1 MQEGFMNVLAHIVVG
16 GITGWL
22 TGKLVEI
29 EGRDRVVGEGHVLD
43 MIYGIVGGMVGEYL
57 FFWIVIGKGN
67 AFSDFATAVLGSI
80 TVVGAA
86 RSLVARWRRAQSYR
100 RNTSSSSFAV
110 GRVNPVVIDPIES
123 PAAP

>member
-1 MQEGFMNVLAHIVVG
+1 MNVLFQILVG
-16 GITGWL
+16 GLTGWL

-29 EGRDRVVGEGHVLD
+29 EGRVKVVSEGHVLD
-43 MIYGIVGGMVGEYL
+43 MIYGIVGAIVGEYL

-67 AFSDFATAVLGSI
+67 AFSDFATTVLGSI

-100 RNTSSSSFAV
+100 RTTLPNSFGV
-110 GRVNPVVIDPIES
+110 GRVHPEVNDAIEA